1 MGRQPWHLVANV
13 SVYVDKPLHR
23 VGRMFMC
30 HMLADSMAELL
41 TMADTIGVNR
51 QWFQPQGH
59 PHFDICKS
67 KRALAVKAGAI
78 EIDRRT
84 LVDVKRRYRKKWF
97 ADLDERAAVI
107 SASED

>member
-1 MGRQPWHLVANV
+1 MVAAV
-13 SVYVDKPLHR
+13 SVYVDKPQHR
-23 VGRMFMC
+23 VGRMIMC

-41 TMADTIGVNR
+41 AMADTIGVDR
-51 QWFQPQGH
+51 KWFQPQSH

-78 EIDRRT
+78 EVDRLT

-97 ADLDERAAVI
+97 ADLDERAAVV
-107 SASED
+107 AATLT